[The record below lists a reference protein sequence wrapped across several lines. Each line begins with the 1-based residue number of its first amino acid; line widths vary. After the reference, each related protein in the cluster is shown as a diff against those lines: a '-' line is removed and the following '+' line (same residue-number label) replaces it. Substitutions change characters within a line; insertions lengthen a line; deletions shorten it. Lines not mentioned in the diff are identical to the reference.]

1 MKIFNKL
8 LGKINT
14 NGPYYGY
21 GHPIIVPKA
30 DTPPSPPY
38 RGDRAP
44 EPAYHI
50 PMPKINKD
58 METIMTDTKKSTK
71 AIGNIGEAKVLA
83 KFVELGIPVYMP
95 FGDNERA
102 DLLVEFANKIY
113 KVQIKTASGSN
124 NGAIRFDL
132 TTNTQQSGETHKHVY
147 TSDEID
153 LFACYSIERDKI
165 YIISANG
172 QHNITIRFDSE
183 QGSPN
188 SNYENDCIIERFIDT
203 KVNPDKYSQDN
214 SVDKVITNNKHD
226 FNARIADNDNPD
238 KVFNV
243 IGSFNTNYSKYNSW
257 KYNKDCDNEFNVD
270 ILYKN

>member
-1 MKIFNKL
+1 MKIFNRL

-30 DTPPSPPY
+30 DTPPPPPY
-38 RGDRAP
+38 RGVSVRIFPKPDPLPNPPIKDRAP
-44 EPAYHI
+44 EPKYDI

-58 METIMTDTKKSTK
+58 MGTIMTDTKKSTK

-147 TSDEID
+147 TNDEID
-153 LFACYSIERDKI
+153 LFACYSIERDKV
-165 YIISANG
+165 YIIPANG

-183 QGSPN
+183 HGSPN

-203 KVNPDKYSQDN
+203 RVNPDKYSQDD
-214 SVDKVITNNKHD
+214 SRDKVITNNKHD
-226 FNARIADNDNPD
+226 FNARIADNDNPN

-243 IGSFNTNYSKYNSW
+243 N
-257 KYNKDCDNEFNVD
+257 
-270 ILYKN
+270 